1 MKSSEFKAVIDQI
14 ERAFSN
20 VTLEAGVSLHEADV
34 IDDYGSDDERK
45 KARAGDEKEDWQ
57 HISEED
63 IARYQHVLC
72 FMDAEGLRFH
82 WPAWMVFTLRR
93 YKTSDSLSTDSV
105 IYSICRSAADHN
117 TRALLSEEQR
127 NAIIG
132 FLEACLD
139 LGDWLDVD
147 QIPDALEAWRGDTK
161 ARRKLRRKLD
171 FEDAVNE
178 QYMKLVSEDSFLS
191 DPDTIRNAATSE
203 LNPEQQHQFMQKMMD
218 LRQKATQTIAEKIN
232 NSGNESLCYGNGQ
245 EIHVGDNVRFA
256 VGQDIKLQA
265 GQVVA
270 VAGQNCG
277 AGESVPV
284 PEWGFFVE
292 DQHGELIHWDEADE
306 DLEFVN
312 RSTAAEES
320 TDGRQSEAEDA

>member
-1 MKSSEFKAVIDQI
+1 MTGSEFKAVIDQI

-34 IDDYGSDDERK
+34 IDGYGSDDERK

-93 YKTSDSLSTDSV
+93 YKTSDSLSTDSI
-105 IYSICRSAADHN
+105 IYSICRSAADYN

-139 LGDWLDVD
+139 LGDWLDAD
-147 QIPDALEAWRGDTK
+147 QIPGALEAWRGDTK
-161 ARRKLRRKLD
+161 ARRILRRKLD

-178 QYMKLVSEDSFLS
+178 QYMKLVSEDLFLS
-191 DPDTIRNAATSE
+191 DPDTIRKAATSE
-203 LNPEQQHQFMQKMMD
+203 LSPDQQNQFTQKMMD
-218 LRQKATQTIAEKIN
+218 LRQKATQIIAKKIN

-256 VGQDIKLQA
+256 VGQDIEHQA

-270 VAGQNCG
+270 VAGQKCS

-284 PEWGFFVE
+284 PDWGFFVE
-292 DQHGELIHWDEADE
+292 DQHGELIHWNEADE
-306 DLEFVN
+306 DLELVN

-320 TDGRQSEAEDA
+320 PDGR